1 MTYKT
6 LTDQLDRLHK
16 HSRQN
21 SIGTKHRY
29 YSGMRRFLRFVADE
43 FKLQKIANIADKHL
57 IAYVN
62 HLKMKGCKPGYI
74 CTELCAIR
82 YYHDQVD
89 VCRPLTV
96 KNAQLGVEPR
106 QKIGNRAWTEEELAE
121 IIAAALDAGKPWVAD
136 ALILSRQLGL
146 RIHEVVR
153 LDRADAE
160 RVLREN
166 ELRVKGKGGLVRH
179 IPLTK
184 EAAAALSRSKQRV
197 PRGAKLFVPPD
208 RKGHQV
214 IKEIQDFIRQ
224 HRQPRPIQLTFHG
237 LRYTD
242 AQENYNEC
250 LAAGKTKEDAEKE
263 TARRLGHRRPRV
275 TRTYVG
281 PF

>member
-1 MTYKT
+1 MSYKT
-6 LTDQLDRLHK
+6 LMEQLDRIHR
-16 HSRQN
+16 HSRQG
-21 SIGTKHRY
+21 SIQTRRRY
-29 YSGMRRFLRFVADE
+29 YDAMRRFLYFVAVE
-43 FKLQKIANIADKHL
+43 FRVQKIANISDKHL
-57 IAYVN
+57 RAYVT
-62 HLKMKGCKPGYI
+62 HLKAQGHKSSYI
-74 CTELCAIR
+74 VTELAAVR
-82 YYHDQVD
+82 YYHDQVEG
-89 VCRPLTV
+89 CHRLTCD
-96 KNAQLGVEPR
+96 NAKLGVEPR

-160 RVLREN
+160 RALREN

-275 TRTYVG
+275 TRIYVG

>member
-1 MTYKT
+1 M
-6 LTDQLDRLHK
+6 
-16 HSRQN
+16 
-21 SIGTKHRY
+21 
-29 YSGMRRFLRFVADE
+29 ADV
-43 FKLQKIANIADKHL
+43 FAL
-57 IAYVN
+57 
-62 HLKMKGCKPGYI
+62 GR
-74 CTELCAIR
+74 ELN
-82 YYHDQVD
+82 
-89 VCRPLTV
+89 P
-96 KNAQLGVEPR
+96 
-106 QKIGNRAWTEEELAE
+106 
-121 IIAAALDAGKPWVAD
+121 
-136 ALILSRQLGL
+136 
-146 RIHEVVR
+146 RIHEIIR
-153 LDRADAE
+153 LGRVDAE
-160 RVLREN
+160 WALRQD

-250 LAAGKTKEDAEKE
+250 LAAGKTEEDAEKM
-263 TARRLGHRRPRV
+263 TARRLGHCRPRV